1 MKSVTIKR
9 HLRES
14 FKSLK
19 RNGWMSVAAV
29 SAVTVTLLLV
39 GVLLSILLN
48 VNKVATD
55 IENDVQVRVIIDRGT
70 NKKQEAALKKKLEK
84 IDGVKKIEFSSK
96 KKELDNVV
104 GVYGKE
110 FNLFKGDDNPLSDVY
125 VVSATTP
132 KKTITVAQKAKKL
145 RHVSDAK
152 YGGASAKKLFSVVA
166 SIQRWGITISL
177 LLLFVAV
184 FLISNTIRITIL
196 SRKNEIA
203 IMRLVG
209 ATNGYIRWP
218 VILEGAWTGLL
229 GAILPILIVDGL
241 YFWMY
246 GVITASLSGT
256 SYSLLA
262 PGTFL
267 WEIDVLLATIGII
280 IGALGSGLSMSRF
293 LKI

>member
-125 VVSATTP
+125 VVNATTP

-218 VILEGAWTGLL
+218 FILEGAWTGLL

-246 GVITASLSGT
+246 GVITASFSGT
-256 SYSLLA
+256 SYALLT